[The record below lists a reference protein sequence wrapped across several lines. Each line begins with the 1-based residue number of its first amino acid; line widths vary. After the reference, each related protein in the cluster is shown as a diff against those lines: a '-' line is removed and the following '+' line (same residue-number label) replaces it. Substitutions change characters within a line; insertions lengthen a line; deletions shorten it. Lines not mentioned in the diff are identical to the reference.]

1 MKRKFRTSL
10 LFVVQ
15 VVDKAPIMKSQN
27 YLN

>member
-15 VVDKAPIMKSQN
+15 VVDKVYQHQEGRR
-27 YLN
+27 